1 MSLTRWFDA
10 MREPDPT
17 TPPAGKKDPLAE
29 AAELR
34 SRLDALK
41 ADLGDAVAEEEAR
54 DKASGN
60 APKDGGA
67 IGTGLRAGS
76 ELVAGVI
83 VGGGIGYLI
92 DRQVGTSPLFLIVMM
107 MFGMAAGFWNVYRL
121 AARRTTSGRDGK

>member
-1 MSLTRWFDA
+1 
-10 MREPDPT
+10 MREPDPNA
-17 TPPAGKKDPLAE
+17 PEKGSKDPLAE

-41 ADLGDAVAEEEAR
+41 VDLGDAVAEEAAR
-54 DKASGN
+54 EKSSGG
-60 APKDGGA
+60 APADGGA

-92 DRQVGTSPLFLIVMM
+92 DRQVGTSPLFLIIMM

-121 AARRTTSGRDGK
+121 ASRRPTGKPGGK